1 MYVCMYVCMYTNLGG
16 PRVETLVASRF
27 VYEAFRRSTSSSLKA
42 KTLVEGPFDGS
53 RTFTVPPSLFT
64 ILLYPVWTA
73 KQTYNRL
80 DIWYRLVI

>member
-53 RTFTVPPSLFT
+53 RTFTVRHLCLPSSYTLCGPQNKLIT
-64 ILLYPVWTA
+64 DLIYDTG
-73 KQTYNRL
+73 
-80 DIWYRLVI
+80 